1 MQRMKLLLAV
11 LSGIVMGAFLFSLN
25 GLIAGEAPQAPK
37 YPLDEQL
44 ANEPAPWTLKGK
56 WGERGNWGRWG
67 EEDKRGMLNFITPE
81 MIVNAAKLVTRGKV
95 YALGEE
101 MHNDVPR
108 LITPVRFG
116 PQILQERDGYDRVT
130 KPGEFDPKQRQG
142 AASYTIM
149 HNHTGSHLDTFAHVY
164 RENKLYNNMPAPR
177 PDGTVHG
184 DAASVKY
191 IVGRGVLLDVAKY
204 KGQDPL
210 PSNYWISREDL
221 QNTAK
226 AQRVEI
232 RQGDILL
239 IRTGWRKLWDQPGPD
254 GRQDPAHS
262 AWHQPQPGVGGDALG
277 FFNEREIVAIGA
289 DNAAVEWNVPRE
301 VSSPK
306 AYGGF
311 LGLPLHVDFLW
322 NRGAYILEILNLDEL
337 AADQTYEFFFVV
349 GPLLQRGGIGVPVN
363 PIAIR

>member
-1 MQRMKLLLAV
+1 MRRRKWLCCCLLSIAV
-11 LSGIVMGAFLFSLN
+11 GALVSPLNLLS
-25 GLIAGEAPQAPK
+25 AGDAPK
-37 YPLDEQL
+37 YPLDEKL
-44 ANEPAPWTLKGK
+44 ANEPAPWTVKGK

-67 EEDKRGMLNFITPE
+67 EEDQRGMLNFITPE
-81 MIVNAAKLVTRGKV
+81 MVVNAAKLVKQGKV

-101 MHNDVPR
+101 MYNDVPR

-116 PQILQERDGYDRVT
+116 PQILQERDGYDRIT
-130 KPGEFDPKQRQG
+130 KAGEFDPKQRQG

-149 HNHTGSHLDTFAHVY
+149 HNHTGTHLDTFAHVY

-177 PDGTVHG
+177 AEGTIHG

-210 PSNYWISREDL
+210 PSNYWISLEDL

-226 AQRVEI
+226 AQKIEV
-232 RQGDILL
+232 QKGDILL

-254 GRQDPAHS
+254 GRVDLAHR
-262 AWHQPQPGVGGDALG
+262 AWHESQPGVGGDTLAYL
-277 FFNEREIVAIGA
+277 NERDIVAIGA
-289 DNAAVEWNVPRE
+289 DNAAVEWGVPR
-301 VSSPK
+301 VAGYTPK

-322 NRGAYILEILNLDEL
+322 NRGAYIMEILNLDEL
-337 AADQTYEFFFVV
+337 AADQAYEFLFVL
-349 GPLLQRGGIGVPVN
+349 GPLLERGGIGIPIN
-363 PIAIR
+363 PLALR